1 MSMQSSLK
9 SALTGEILSSREF
22 SVLLKMTTLLQSFI
36 LFAIIKMSLLFL
48 WLKVNIKERLVAI
61 YLSIGTKM
69 QTVTHVIRMLSSF
82 GRIFFKLHKH

>member
-69 QTVTHVIRMLSSF
+69 QTASITKTLPRSYSS
-82 GRIFFKLHKH
+82 